1 MLTKFSLSLIFCL
14 LITSAF
20 SQKSGDKKIIIT
32 FPNDS
37 ALYEKAKLV
46 LAKHDFSIREDGNK
60 DTITTQLR
68 EFRTIP
74 GYCIFN
80 AVINGNTITL
90 SGIYGLKK
98 RNIVGYTTAPK
109 DYKSIT
115 YYSGSK
121 GWRLLMSV
129 AEEMGGQISFS
140 K

>member
-1 MLTKFSLSLIFCL
+1 MLTKFFVSVVFCL
-14 LITSAF
+14 FITSVF

-32 FPNDS
+32 LPNDS
-37 ALYEKAKLV
+37 GLYNKTKIA

-60 DTITTQLR
+60 DSIITHLR

-74 GYCIFN
+74 GYCVFN
-80 AVINGNTITL
+80 AVINNNTIIL
-90 SGIYGLKK
+90 SGIYGLKR

-109 DYKSIT
+109 DYKPIT
-115 YYSGSK
+115 YYSGSN

-129 AEEMGGQISFS
+129 AEEMGGTISFS

>member
-32 FPNDS
+32 LPNDS
-37 ALYEKAKLV
+37 ALYEEAKV
-46 LAKHDFSIREDGNK
+46 ALAKHDFSIREDGNK
-60 DTITTQLR
+60 DTITTHLR

-74 GYCIFN
+74 GYCIFS

-98 RNIVGYTTAPK
+98 RNVVGYTTAPK
-109 DYKSIT
+109 DYKPIT

-129 AEEMGGQISFS
+129 AEEMRGSISFS

>member
-1 MLTKFSLSLIFCL
+1 MLTKVFVSVIFCL
-14 LITSAF
+14 LITSVF

-32 FPNDS
+32 LPNNS
-37 ALYEKAKLV
+37 ALHNKAKV
-46 LAKHDFSIREDGNK
+46 ALAKHDFSIREDGNK
-60 DTITTQLR
+60 DSITTHLR

-74 GYCIFN
+74 GYCVFN
-80 AVINGNTITL
+80 AVINSNTITL
-90 SGIYGLKK
+90 SGIYGLKR

-109 DYKSIT
+109 DYKPIT

-129 AEEMGGQISFS
+129 AEEMGGTISFS